1 MSGLVEKLEAAEVG
15 SRALDWAIAEM
26 FGDVPE
32 HEVRK
37 IGMGYGWNRE
47 PGRFALYRPKDS
59 EGRSVEMWQAP
70 QVTTSLDAAL
80 ALAERVLPGDPDFQP
95 TGPSVG
101 WKINLYRGM
110 VPAPLG
116 GWIATVRRH
125 ASDGF
130 DGSAPT
136 PALAL
141 CAAIL
146 RALNINETRHD

>member
-1 MSGLVEKLEAAEVG
+1 MSGLVETLEAAEVG
-15 SRALDWAIAEM
+15 SRSLDQAVWLAT
-26 FGDVPE
+26 G
-32 HEVRK
+32 
-37 IGMGYGWNRE
+37 GW
-47 PGRFALYRPKDS
+47 
-59 EGRSVEMWQAP
+59 EGVNAP
-70 QVTTSLDAAL
+70 PSFTTSLDAAL
-80 ALAERVLPGDPDFQP
+80 ALAERILPGDPDFQP

-141 CAAIL
+141 CIAIL
-146 RALNINETRHD
+146 RALNLNETRHAE

>member
-15 SRALDWAIAEM
+15 SRSLDALIWLRLNRPEYQGGVKALEMRTWHDGRGHLILETDAGEEVADDIGIA
-26 FGDVPE
+26 P
-32 HEVRK
+32 
-37 IGMGYGWNRE
+37 
-47 PGRFALYRPKDS
+47 
-59 EGRSVEMWQAP
+59 
-70 QVTTSLDAAL
+70 VTTSLDAAL

-141 CAAIL
+141 CIAIC
-146 RALNINETRHD
+146 RALNLNETRHAE